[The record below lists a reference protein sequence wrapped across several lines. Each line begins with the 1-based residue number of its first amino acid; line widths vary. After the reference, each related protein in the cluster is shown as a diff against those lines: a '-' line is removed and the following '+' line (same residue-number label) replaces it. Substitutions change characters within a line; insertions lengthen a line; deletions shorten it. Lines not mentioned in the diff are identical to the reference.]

1 VSPFDHRVVM
11 RHGRSRKAPCSSL
24 RFVPIARAGHPG
36 HGAMTDAIKLVGG
49 AMANERETAIKR
61 IQPSSRFRRGQ
72 AS

>member
-1 VSPFDHRVVM
+1 
-11 RHGRSRKAPCSSL
+11 
-24 RFVPIARAGHPG
+24 
-36 HGAMTDAIKLVGG
+36 MTDAIKLVGG